1 MTKQPK
7 VYPTKQEW
15 IGEVLKPALGE
26 HAQDYDLDA
35 IAYDLLDWH
44 TEYNEKGRGL
54 DNHSGFVVNQG
65 LDFWEVVERHALDTE
80 DSFTDETS
88 EALDRLTTALKG
100 LREAHTELID
110 EVRLLKKREH
120 QLNPLNRE
128 ILPLLE
134 KIVNEEKLIMD
145 ATKNQEQ
152 QQ

>member
-1 MTKQPK
+1 MT
-7 VYPTKQEW
+7 ENS
-15 IGEVLKPALGE
+15 L
-26 HAQDYDLDA
+26 
-35 IAYDLLDWH
+35 
-44 TEYNEKGRGL
+44 
-54 DNHSGFVVNQG
+54 
-65 LDFWEVVERHALDTE
+65 
-80 DSFTDETS
+80 TDEAS
-88 EALDRLTTALKG
+88 EALNRLTTALKE

-134 KIVNEEKLIMD
+134 KIVDEEKLIMD

>member
-1 MTKQPK
+1 MT
-7 VYPTKQEW
+7 ENS
-15 IGEVLKPALGE
+15 L
-26 HAQDYDLDA
+26 
-35 IAYDLLDWH
+35 
-44 TEYNEKGRGL
+44 
-54 DNHSGFVVNQG
+54 
-65 LDFWEVVERHALDTE
+65 
-80 DSFTDETS
+80 TDETS
-88 EALDRLTTALKG
+88 EALNRLTTALKE

-134 KIVNEEKLIMD
+134 KIVDEEKLIMD